1 MTYTDGHQSP
11 LFKTQI
17 EVNENCL
24 SLTSELLNRTKFIQV
39 FGVQPRNEPGYI
51 TRVLLQDARN
61 GTLEDWKPDYVQ
73 SGDNRHMAGPRIEI
87 GCNEEIVG
95 VFGAKQDI
103 TDTMSEFG
111 LVLRPKQG
119 LPKAA
124 KNNNGSSGGGGTGNS
139 NSTANATGVKDH
151 DMNGFSSQQMASMS
165 QSALVTAQVPKTS
178 ATTASTTTV
187 VKPTDFL

>member
-1 MTYTDGHQSP
+1 MTYSDGHQSP

-24 SLTSELLNRTKFIQV
+24 QLSGELLSRARFIQV

-51 TRVLLQDARN
+51 TRILLQDGRN

-73 SGDNRHMAGPRIEI
+73 SGDNRHMAGPRVEI
-87 GCNEEIVG
+87 GPNDEIVG

-119 LPKAA
+119 LPKIA
-124 KNNNGSSGGGGTGNS
+124 KSNAPASG
-139 NSTANATGVKDH
+139 KD
-151 DMNGFSSQQMASMS
+151 
-165 QSALVTAQVPKTS
+165 
-178 ATTASTTTV
+178 
-187 VKPTDFL
+187 